1 MTDPTPRLALIVD
14 DEPGILTTLSG
25 ILADRGYGTLCA
37 ATGNEAIDLY
47 RLHRPDVVF
56 LDIWLPDR
64 DGLETLQVLRADD
77 PAAAV
82 VMMSGH
88 GTTATAVKAIK
99 MGAYDYLEKPLSL
112 RRVVE
117 AADGAIDQKI
127 ALGLRRETGAGSDAA
142 PENGT
147 APAGL
152 DLERQLAP
160 PPLLSILASN
170 GRRQRTIRH
179 STVIYGLGLHSGA
192 RTGMVIQPL
201 PPDSGIH
208 FYTLPG
214 GQLIPAHV
222 SQVADTDY
230 ATTIG
235 RDGDSVKTVEHFL
248 SALHA
253 AGITNLLIKL
263 HGEIPVLDGSAV
275 EFCQRLREIGVEDQ
289 DEPQKELVID
299 RVYEVGSGEKKLTL
313 EPYDGFSV
321 SYKLRYPAPVGE
333 QEHEFE
339 LASFEGYEREIAPAR
354 TFGFMKDLKMMAEL
368 GLGSGGRL
376 DNFILVGED
385 DVLNTELRFEN
396 EFARHKILDIIG
408 DLYLLGYP
416 IRGKVTASL
425 TGHRDNITLLR
436 QIWAAA
442 GETA

>member
-47 RLHRPDVVF
+47 RQHRPDVVF

-64 DGLETLQVLRADD
+64 DGLETLQALRADD

-117 AADGAIDQKI
+117 AAEGAIDQRL
-127 ALGLRRETGAGSDAA
+127 ALGLKGGHGEGADPAV
-142 PENGT
+142 ENGV
-147 APAGL
+147 PSAGL
-152 DLERQLAP
+152 DLESQIAP
-160 PPLLSILASN
+160 PPPLSIL
-170 GRRQRTIRH
+170 GIRGQRQRTIRH

-230 ATTIG
+230 ATTLG

-275 EFCQRLREIGVEDQ
+275 EFCQRLRAIGVEEQ

-333 QEHEFE
+333 QEHEFT

-354 TFGFMKDLKMMAEL
+354 TFGFMKDLQMMAEL

-408 DLYLLGYP
+408 DLFLLGYP

-425 TGHRDNITLLR
+425 TGHRDNIALLR
-436 QIWAAA
+436 QIWAAV
-442 GETA
+442 GVT